1 MLHQTRWQAAL
12 AGIGVLIIG
21 TVLYLVSRQAFTER
35 PARGGEYVEAIVGAP
50 QTYNPLL
57 ARTDAELVLA
67 RLLFSGLTRPTAGGA
82 SVNPPIEGDLAERW
96 EVSEDARTYTFHLRK
111 GARWHDGQ
119 PVTADDV
126 VFTIKLIQDPA
137 IPDIQKSRLAGA
149 WLKATVEKV
158 DDLTVRV
165 QLPEAYAPFLSAA
178 MLSIVPAHLL
188 ADVPPDQ
195 LVQDRFSTFAPVG
208 SGRFRL
214 APREGGAGTED
225 RLVRFDQHWANQGN
239 QPYLDA
245 VVLRYYETPEAA
257 VGAVGRREV
266 QGMGRVPPDALER
279 LAADD
284 RIRVV
289 EALQSG
295 FTAVYLNASD
305 PLLRN
310 ASVREALSLAL
321 DRDGLIQAREL
332 LGGHGLKG
340 LSPIPPGSWAHNDQ
354 LPAPV
359 FDPQKAAGV
368 LDEAG
373 WVDGDGD
380 EIRDRDGQPL
390 HFTLSVRGDSPLLVD
405 MAAAIPKGW
414 RAIGIQVDIQEIQGS
429 NLAATLGTRAFS
441 ALLFSIELP
450 YYDPDPY
457 ALWHSTQIAAPG
469 QNYAGFNSPEADQ
482 LLVDGRRAHPIQGQ
496 PERRKLYERFQ
507 EIFAEE
513 LPALIIA
520 YPAYTYVVADPTIG
534 NVQLP
539 SLVVQPADRFLSLPD
554 WYARTERVF
563 RR

>member
-1 MLHQTRWQAAL
+1 MLNQTRWQAAL

-67 RLLFSGLTRPTAGGA
+67 RLLFSGLTRPAAGSAGG
-82 SVNPPIEGDLAERW
+82 SPPIEGDLAERW
-96 EVSEDARTYTFHLRK
+96 EVSEDARTYTFHLRE
-111 GARWHDGQ
+111 GARWHDDQ
-119 PVTADDV
+119 PVTAADV
-126 VFTIKLIQDPA
+126 VFTVKLIQDPA
-137 IPDIQKSRLAGA
+137 IPDIQKTRLAGA
-149 WLKATVEKV
+149 WHKAVVEKV
-158 DDLTVRV
+158 DDRTVRV
-165 QLPEAYAPFLSAA
+165 VLPEAYAPFLSAA

-188 ADVPPDQ
+188 AEVPPEQ
-195 LVQDRFSTFAPVG
+195 LAQDRFSSFAPVG

-214 APREGGAGTED
+214 APREGAAASED
-225 RLVRFDQHWANQGN
+225 RLVRFDQHWANKGN

-245 VVLRYYETPEAA
+245 VVLRYYETPEEA

-266 QGMGRVPPDALER
+266 QGMGRVPSDALDR
-279 LAADD
+279 LANDD
-284 RIRVV
+284 RIRLI

-295 FTAVYLNASD
+295 YTAIYLNASD

-310 ASVREALSLAL
+310 ASVRQALSLAL
-321 DRDGLIQAREL
+321 DRDDLIQAKAL
-332 LGGHGLKG
+332 LGGHGIKG
-340 LSPIPPGSWAHNDQ
+340 TSPIPPGSWAHNDA
-354 LPAPV
+354 LPPPD
-359 FDPQKAAGV
+359 FDPAQAAEV

-373 WVDGDGD
+373 WVDSDGD

-390 HFTLSVRGDSPLLVD
+390 HFTLSVRGDNPLLVD
-405 MAAAIPKGW
+405 MAAAVQKGW
-414 RAIGIQVDIQEIQGS
+414 RSVGIQVDVQEIQGA

-441 ALLFSIELP
+441 ALLFSVELP

-457 ALWHSTQIAAPG
+457 ALWHSSQIDAPG
-469 QNYAGFNSPEADQ
+469 QNYAGFNSPDADQ
-482 LLVDGRRAHPIQGQ
+482 LLVDARRAHPIQGQ
-496 PERRKLYERFQ
+496 PERRELYNRFQ
-507 EIFAEE
+507 AIFAEQ

-520 YPAYTYVVADPTIG
+520 YPAYTYVVADPAIG